1 MYYEV
6 ADGNQ
11 ETLLLYVDDMFGTG
25 EGKLILDSKRKLITE
40 FEMKDLGPMHYFLG
54 LEVWQKLD
62 KNILSQ
68 GKYVVEI
75 FDEIRDDGLGIH
87 DYADND
93 GFILVILH
101 LRRLMPP
108 YTGR

>member
-6 ADGNQ
+6 ADGDQ
-11 ETLLLYVDDMFGTG
+11 EILLLYVDDLFGTG
-25 EGKLILDSKRKLITE
+25 EGKLILDSKKKLVTE
-40 FEMKDLGPMHYFLG
+40 YEIEDLGIMHDFSD
-54 LEVWQKLD
+54 LEVWQKPSE
-62 KNILSQ
+62 IMVSQ
-68 GKYVVEI
+68 GKYDVDI

-87 DYADND
+87 DYADDD

-101 LRRLMPP
+101 LRELMPP

>member
-11 ETLLLYVDDMFGTG
+11 ETLLLCVDDLFGTSK
-25 EGKLILDSKRKLITE
+25 GKLILDSKWKLVVE
-40 FEMKDLGPMHYFLG
+40 FEMKDLGPMRYFLG
-54 LEVWQKLD
+54 LEVWQKPSEI
-62 KNILSQ
+62 ILSQ

-75 FDEIRDDGLGIH
+75 FEEIRDEGLRIH
-87 DYADND
+87 DYADDD

-101 LRRLMPP
+101 LRDLMPP
-108 YTGR
+108 YTRR